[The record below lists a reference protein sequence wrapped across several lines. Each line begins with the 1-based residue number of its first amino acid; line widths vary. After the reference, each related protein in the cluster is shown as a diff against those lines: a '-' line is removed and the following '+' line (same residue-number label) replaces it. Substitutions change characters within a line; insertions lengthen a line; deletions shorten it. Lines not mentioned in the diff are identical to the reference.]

1 MVPVSKETMQD
12 PNQLQTIRERLLHA
26 PLAQLEP
33 TRHQVEQEAE
43 RCAPH
48 LFDVQRSSG
57 LDASGRRHMLAAMQE
72 AEDRLRIKRGLLPKF
87 QEH

>member
-1 MVPVSKETMQD
+1 MQD
-12 PNQLQTIRERLLHA
+12 PNQVQTIRERLLQTS
-26 PLAQLEP
+26 PAQLEP

-57 LDASGRRHMLAAMQE
+57 LDASGRRHMLAAMQQ
-72 AEDRLRIKRGLLPKF
+72 AEDCLRVERGLLPKF
-87 QEH
+87 GCEE